1 MTDKTGFLRE
11 FSKGSLIA
19 QLVKCLLSSAVNVGI
34 IQLIWYLDH
43 NFIWGEGALLFL
55 LVPVGLINA
64 ALLVDAAY
72 KFFRK
77 PDWRSV
83 ITGVVEVINGIYFFV
98 VLNELYSQAG
108 PL

>member
-1 MTDKTGFLRE
+1 MNFG
-11 FSKGSLIA
+11 LIRF
-19 QLVKCLLSSAVNVGI
+19 
-34 IQLIWYLDH
+34 IWYLDH
-43 NFIWGEGALLFL
+43 NFIWSEAALGFL
-55 LVPVGLINA
+55 LVPVGFVNA

-77 PDWRSV
+77 PYWRSL
-83 ITGVVEVINGIYFFV
+83 ITGVVEVINSIYFFV